1 MPISKIKT
9 SSITGD
15 AASINLNI
23 DAGTLFLDATNNR
36 VGLGTTSPG
45 NQLVVYGTGG
55 DAVSLF
61 SGTTTT
67 GAADTGN
74 AIVFSGHDGAVL
86 GRLFGRIGVY
96 KENSTVGNVSSYMSF
111 GTRLDP
117 AGTVEKMRITSAG
130 NVGIG
135 TTTIGTKLVV
145 ADTGQSLVGTAY
157 NVADFTNAGQTLGTR
172 IGYDSSN
179 GAVIASAGVD
189 KPIAFWQYNT
199 SNYVERMRITST
211 GDVGIGTTSPTT
223 SAGYTSLSINN
234 ATNSGY
240 VVLQNNGTN
249 KSDWYI
255 SGGTGPAYLRGV
267 NVALGLAA
275 TGSNNIVFETNGAE
289 RMRISSTGNLAF
301 GTSETGVAKVN
312 IQLAGT
318 NVSGDTTGAT
328 MGAGAIFQLNN
339 TNASQTNST
348 IMLLGGGTSN
358 NVGQISSG
366 IGFSRESENTWGTQL
381 RFYTHNSA
389 TDVLSTLKERMRIDS
404 NGLLNINTTSD
415 IADAYVQVSIDSAV
429 RGTAF
434 VCRPTTNTTTNAMV
448 FRNSSNG
455 NAGYIQ
461 YNASTT
467 TYVTS
472 SDYRL
477 KENVAPMTGAL
488 AKVSQLKPCTFTW
501 KADGSAG
508 QGFIAHELAEV
519 CPQAVTGEKDAL
531 RADGEM
537 DTQGVDTSFLVAT
550 LTAAMQE
557 QQTLITQLTERIAAL
572 ENK

>member
-9 SSITGD
+9 SSITAD
-15 AASINLNI
+15 AASVNLNI
-23 DAGTLFLDATNNR
+23 DANTLFLDVANNR
-36 VGLGTTSPG
+36 VGVGTTSPYRQLQIGDYSTNAVMALGSSATSTGTFCFASSDSAPGRYVGTIAYDHQANAMIFGVNAVEAARFNSSG
-45 NQLVVYGTGG
+45 NL
-55 DAVSLF
+55 
-61 SGTTTT
+61 
-67 GAADTGN
+67 
-74 AIVFSGHDGAVL
+74 
-86 GRLFGRIGVY
+86 
-96 KENSTVGNVSSYMSF
+96 
-111 GTRLDP
+111 
-117 AGTVEKMRITSAG
+117 
-130 NVGIG
+130 GIG
-135 TTTIGTKLVV
+135 TSSPLSKLDVAVEATLTRRFLVNYDDSVVTIKSG
-145 ADTGQSLVGTAY
+145 
-157 NVADFTNAGQTLGTR
+157 NN
-172 IGYDSSN
+172 SSN
-179 GAVIASAGVD
+179 PESLRITGDNIR
-189 KPIAFWQYNT
+189 FNT
-199 SNYVERMRITST
+199 GTSGSGTERMRIFAD
-211 GDVGIGTTSPTT
+211 GNVGIGTTSPTT
-223 SAGYTSLSINN
+223 SGGYTSLSINN

-249 KSDWYI
+249 KSDWYV

-267 NVALGLAA
+267 GVALGLAA
-275 TGSNNIVFETNGAE
+275 TGANNIVFETNAAE

-301 GTSETGVAKVN
+301 GTSETTVAKVN

-318 NVSGDTTGAT
+318 SVSGDTTGTT

-366 IGFSRESENTWGTQL
+366 IGFSRENENNWGTQL

-434 VCRPTTNTTTNAMV
+434 VCRPTANTTVNAMV

>member
-9 SSITGD
+9 SSITAD
-15 AASINLNI
+15 AASVNLNI
-23 DAGTLFLDATNNR
+23 DANTLFLDVANNR
-36 VGLGTTSPG
+36 VGVGTTSPYRQLQIGDYSTNAVMALGSSATSTGTFCFASSDSAPGRYVGTIAYDHQANAMIFGVNAVEAARFNSSG
-45 NQLVVYGTGG
+45 NL
-55 DAVSLF
+55 
-61 SGTTTT
+61 
-67 GAADTGN
+67 
-74 AIVFSGHDGAVL
+74 
-86 GRLFGRIGVY
+86 
-96 KENSTVGNVSSYMSF
+96 
-111 GTRLDP
+111 
-117 AGTVEKMRITSAG
+117 
-130 NVGIG
+130 GIG
-135 TTTIGTKLVV
+135 TSSPLSKLDVAVEATLTRRFLVNYDDSVVTIKSG
-145 ADTGQSLVGTAY
+145 
-157 NVADFTNAGQTLGTR
+157 NN
-172 IGYDSSN
+172 SSN
-179 GAVIASAGVD
+179 PESLRITGDNIR
-189 KPIAFWQYNT
+189 FNT
-199 SNYVERMRITST
+199 GTSGSGTERMRIFAD
-211 GDVGIGTTSPTT
+211 GNVGIGTTSPTT
-223 SAGYTSLSINN
+223 SGGYTSLSINN

-249 KSDWYI
+249 KSDWYV

-267 NVALGLAA
+267 GVALGLAA
-275 TGSNNIVFETNGAE
+275 TGANNIVFETNAAE

-301 GTSETGVAKVN
+301 GTSETTVAKVN
-312 IQLAGT
+312 VQLAGT
-318 NVSGDTTGAT
+318 NVSGDTTGTT

-366 IGFSRESENTWGTQL
+366 IGFSRENENNWGTQL

-434 VCRPTTNTTTNAMV
+434 VCRPTANTTVNAMV